1 MPFMPRATSSKTR
14 SARPSSSSDPL
25 IAGIRISHPA
35 RIIFPDAGLAKIDLI
50 RYYDSAARWMLPHL
64 EGRPLTLKQCAPD
77 ADHCRYL
84 RHSGE
89 RAPAHVRVVKIQEKT
104 KVGDYMI
111 VDDEAG
117 LISLAQRNIVEFHT
131 WNTTADRLEQPDRI
145 VLDLDPGP
153 DVAWPKMVAAARLVR
168 STLESQG
175 LRSWLKTTGGKG
187 LHVVAPLVPA
197 ADWTACL
204 EFARSVAFSIA
215 EHEPRLYTT
224 RFAKAGRESQI
235 LIDYLR
241 NNRTNTAVAAY
252 SVRARSHAPISVPL
266 DWDELTPRLDP
277 GRWTVKTIGRRFKA
291 LEAGHDPWAEYFR
304 CRQKLRSKKRT

>member
-1 MPFMPRATSSKTR
+1 MPRATSSKIR
-14 SARPSSSSDPL
+14 SAGQSPSSDPL

-89 RAPAHVRVVKIQEKT
+89 RAPAHVRVVQIQEKT
-104 KVGDYMI
+104 KVGDYMV
-111 VDDEAG
+111 VDDDAG
-117 LISLAQRNIVEFHT
+117 LISLAQRNMVEFHT
-131 WNTTADRLEQPDRI
+131 WNTTADKLEQPNRI

-153 DVAWPKMVAAARLVR
+153 GVAWSKMVAAARLVR
-168 STLESQG
+168 VALESRG
-175 LRSWLKTTGGKG
+175 LESWLKTTGGKG

-252 SVRARSHAPISVPL
+252 SVRARPHAPISVPL
-266 DWDELTPRLDP
+266 EWDELTPRLDP
-277 GRWTVKTIGRRFKA
+277 GRWTVKTIGRRLKA
-291 LEAGHDPWAEYFR
+291 LEAGHDPWVGYFK
-304 CRQKLRSKKRT
+304 CRQRLSSRRRT